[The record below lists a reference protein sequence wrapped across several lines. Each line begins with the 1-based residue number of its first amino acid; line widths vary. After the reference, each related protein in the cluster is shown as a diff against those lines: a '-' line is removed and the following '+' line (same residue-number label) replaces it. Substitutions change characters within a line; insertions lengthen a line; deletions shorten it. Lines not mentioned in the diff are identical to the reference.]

1 MTVALVLAA
10 EPAAGLRGQLT
21 SLGVQRVDA
30 TDNAGSNSILLSI
43 AAAARATSEPML
55 ICGGDLSVPRQ
66 ALARLLDAEG
76 TAGYAEARG
85 DCRAI
90 LVGPS
95 DLRALAEAAEY
106 LASGPQTPDHVSAL
120 MGELVRRGVTVWFV
134 EARPDG
140 DADRDE
146 DGLVAEL
153 FADPIARDVARWASE
168 RALAPAALMG
178 ISLGL
183 GLVSAIWFTEP
194 TATAKAFGA
203 VTLLAAFVTSR
214 AGRALAAAPGP
225 VLEAIGALSGL
236 GGRPASRT
244 SVIQPAADWLSAAGW
259 AITECAVYAGLA
271 ASAGLGSAGLGSAG
285 LGSAGPAPACAG
297 FTVSGIGSGSGGV
310 WHLAVAALAVL
321 AVRQMAGLCYER
333 AAEEF
338 GGRTRLARSAR
349 RRRIERALL
358 LPAGERVVLLIVTGG
373 IWGPRVAFL
382 ALIGWGVLGTGYLLT
397 ARIIGLRDAAVYGSR
412 VPSGGVLPADEGS
425 ISLEAAAG
433 PFRPLSAFSDGSRAA
448 DGNGGGNGSNGGES
462 HSAEGS
468 GAGGDALS
476 ALGLRPTGTAPS
488 PAPWRSSR
496 PRTAA
501 SPESAPSYQIAAYRD
516 DGPLSLWLGRL
527 VEGRIPPL
535 PPALVGVFV
544 TVALTLLGLRNL
556 SGLLVLTPVEAM
568 LLAGLG
574 SCHPHDGRLDWL
586 VPPLLQAGEYLF
598 LAALAFTR
606 LVSPPLVYALIAA
619 VVLRHLDVAYRAR
632 HRILWPAAGSA
643 ASHRRKG
650 RRTAEPTG
658 RGRRPGQQLAGRQA
672 ARQPASPPASASAQ
686 PAGAQPASQR
696 SAGDRG
702 VAASHGLT
710 WPPRAADG
718 RPADVTGLGW
728 ELRMLA
734 LGVGAALGIMPFAC
748 VALAGYLWAL
758 VGRDFLTGW
767 LGVRDEPAR
776 ATAPAWPGQ
785 PAS

>member
-236 GGRPASRT
+236 GGLPRPGPASSSPPRTGCRPPGGRSPSAPSTRAWPPAPAWAAPVWAAPGACGPASPYRGSAAVPAASGTWPWRPWLYWPSGRWPVFATSGRPKSSVAGPASRT
-244 SVIQPAADWLSAAGW
+244 RPGGAG
-259 AITECAVYAGLA
+259 
-271 ASAGLGSAGLGSAG
+271 SN
-285 LGSAGPAPACAG
+285 GPCCCP
-297 FTVSGIGSGSGGV
+297 
-310 WHLAVAALAVL
+310 
-321 AVRQMAGLCYER
+321 Q
-333 AAEEF
+333 
-338 GGRTRLARSAR
+338 
-349 RRRIERALL
+349 
-358 LPAGERVVLLIVTGG
+358 
-373 IWGPRVAFL
+373 
-382 ALIGWGVLGTGYLLT
+382 
-397 ARIIGLRDAAVYGSR
+397 
-412 VPSGGVLPADEGS
+412 
-425 ISLEAAAG
+425 
-433 PFRPLSAFSDGSRAA
+433 
-448 DGNGGGNGSNGGES
+448 GNGS
-462 HSAEGS
+462 
-468 GAGGDALS
+468 
-476 ALGLRPTGTAPS
+476 
-488 PAPWRSSR
+488 
-496 PRTAA
+496 
-501 SPESAPSYQIAAYRD
+501 
-516 DGPLSLWLGRL
+516 
-527 VEGRIPPL
+527 
-535 PPALVGVFV
+535 
-544 TVALTLLGLRNL
+544 
-556 SGLLVLTPVEAM
+556 
-568 LLAGLG
+568 
-574 SCHPHDGRLDWL
+574 SC
-586 VPPLLQAGEYLF
+586 
-598 LAALAFTR
+598 
-606 LVSPPLVYALIAA
+606 
-619 VVLRHLDVAYRAR
+619 
-632 HRILWPAAGSA
+632 
-643 ASHRRKG
+643 
-650 RRTAEPTG
+650 
-658 RGRRPGQQLAGRQA
+658 
-672 ARQPASPPASASAQ
+672 
-686 PAGAQPASQR
+686 
-696 SAGDRG
+696 
-702 VAASHGLT
+702 
-710 WPPRAADG
+710 
-718 RPADVTGLGW
+718 
-728 ELRMLA
+728 
-734 LGVGAALGIMPFAC
+734 
-748 VALAGYLWAL
+748 
-758 VGRDFLTGW
+758 
-767 LGVRDEPAR
+767 
-776 ATAPAWPGQ
+776 
-785 PAS
+785 

>member
-30 TDNAGSNSILLSI
+30 TDNVGSNSILLSI

-106 LASGPQTPDHVSAL
+106 LSYGPQTPDHVSAL

-194 TATAKAFGA
+194 TATAKALGA
-203 VTLLAAFVTSR
+203 LTLLAAFVTSR

-271 ASAGLGSAGLGSAG
+271 ASAGLGSAGLGSVG
-285 LGSAGPAPACAG
+285 LGGPGLRVG

-338 GGRTRLARSAR
+338 GGRTRLAHSAR

-373 IWGPRVAFL
+373 IWGPRVTFL
-382 ALIGWGVLGTGYLLT
+382 ALIGWGVLATGYLLT

-433 PFRPLSAFSDGSRAA
+433 PFGALSAFAGGSRAA
-448 DGNGGGNGSNGGES
+448 DGNGGGSHGE
-462 HSAEGS
+462 EGS

-476 ALGLRPTGTAPS
+476 ALGLRATGTAPS
-488 PAPWRSSR
+488 PAPWQSSR
-496 PRTAA
+496 SRTAA

-556 SGLLVLTPVEAM
+556 SGVLVLTPVEAM

-586 VPPLLQAGEYLF
+586 VPPLLQVGEYLF

-606 LVSPPLVYALIAA
+606 LVSPALVYALIAA
-619 VVLRHLDVAYRAR
+619 VMLRHLDVAYRAR

-643 ASHRRKG
+643 ASRRRKP
-650 RRTAEPTG
+650 RRTAEPTR

-672 ARQPASPPASASAQ
+672 VGQPASAQSASAQPASAQ
-686 PAGAQPASQR
+686 PAGAQPASQQ

-702 VAASHGLT
+702 VAASHGLS

-748 VALAGYLWAL
+748 IALAGYLWVL

-767 LGVRDEPAR
+767 LGIRDEPAR
-776 ATAPAWPGQ
+776 ATAPARPAQ
-785 PAS
+785 PA

>member
-30 TDNAGSNSILLSI
+30 TDDAGSNSILLSI
-43 AAAARATSEPML
+43 AASARATSERML

-95 DLRALAEAAEY
+95 DLRSLAEAAEY
-106 LASGPQTPDHVSAL
+106 LASGPQTPDHISAL
-120 MGELVRRGVTVWFV
+120 MGELVQRGVTVWFV

-153 FADPIARDVARWASE
+153 FVDPIARDVARWASE

-194 TATAKAFGA
+194 TAAAKAFGA

-271 ASAGLGSAGLGSAG
+271 ASAGLGSAGP
-285 LGSAGPAPACAG
+285 GSAGPGGAGPGGAGLRVG

-310 WHLAVAALAVL
+310 WRLAVTALAVL

-382 ALIGWGVLGTGYLLT
+382 ALIGWGVLATGYLLT

-412 VPSGGVLPADEGS
+412 VPSGGALPAHEGS

-433 PFRPLSAFSDGSRAA
+433 PFGAPSVFADGSRAA
-448 DGNGGGNGSNGGES
+448 DGNGGGSHGEEGG
-462 HSAEGS
+462 
-468 GAGGDALS
+468 GAGGNALS
-476 ALGLRPTGTAPS
+476 VLGLRPTGTAPS

-496 PRTAA
+496 SRTAA

-556 SGLLVLTPVEAM
+556 SGVLVLTPVEAM

-643 ASHRRKG
+643 ASRRRKP

-658 RGRRPGQQLAGRQA
+658 RGRRPGRQLAGQQA
-672 ARQPASPPASASAQ
+672 AGHPASAQSASTKSASAQ
-686 PAGAQPASQR
+686 PAGEQSASQQ

-734 LGVGAALGIMPFAC
+734 LGVGAALGVMPFVC
-748 VALAGYLWAL
+748 IALAGYLWAL

-767 LGVRDEPAR
+767 LGVRDEPPR
-776 ATAPAWPGQ
+776 ATAPARPAQ
-785 PAS
+785 PA

>member
-1 MTVALVLAA
+1 
-10 EPAAGLRGQLT
+10 
-21 SLGVQRVDA
+21 
-30 TDNAGSNSILLSI
+30 
-43 AAAARATSEPML
+43 
-55 ICGGDLSVPRQ
+55 
-66 ALARLLDAEG
+66 
-76 TAGYAEARG
+76 
-85 DCRAI
+85 
-90 LVGPS
+90 
-95 DLRALAEAAEY
+95 
-106 LASGPQTPDHVSAL
+106 
-120 MGELVRRGVTVWFV
+120 
-134 EARPDG
+134 
-140 DADRDE
+140 
-146 DGLVAEL
+146 
-153 FADPIARDVARWASE
+153 
-168 RALAPAALMG
+168 
-178 ISLGL
+178 
-183 GLVSAIWFTEP
+183 
-194 TATAKAFGA
+194 
-203 VTLLAAFVTSR
+203 
-214 AGRALAAAPGP
+214 
-225 VLEAIGALSGL
+225 
-236 GGRPASRT
+236 
-244 SVIQPAADWLSAAGW
+244 
-259 AITECAVYAGLA
+259 
-271 ASAGLGSAGLGSAG
+271 
-285 LGSAGPAPACAG
+285 
-297 FTVSGIGSGSGGV
+297 
-310 WHLAVAALAVL
+310 
-321 AVRQMAGLCYER
+321 MAGLCYER

-382 ALIGWGVLGTGYLLT
+382 ALIGWGVLAAGYLLT

-412 VPSGGVLPADEGS
+412 VPSGGALPADEGS

-433 PFRPLSAFSDGSRAA
+433 PFGAPSAFADGSRAA
-448 DGNGGGNGSNGGES
+448 DGNGGGSHGEEGG
-462 HSAEGS
+462 

-496 PRTAA
+496 SRTAA

-556 SGLLVLTPVEAM
+556 SGVLVLTPVEAM

-643 ASHRRKG
+643 ASRRRKP

-658 RGRRPGQQLAGRQA
+658 RGRRPGRQLAGQQA
-672 ARQPASPPASASAQ
+672 AGHPASAQSASTKSASAKSASAQ
-686 PAGAQPASQR
+686 PAGEQSASQR
-696 SAGDRG
+696 SAVDRG
-702 VAASHGLT
+702 AAASHGLT
-710 WPPRAADG
+710 WPPGAADG

-734 LGVGAALGIMPFAC
+734 LGAGAALGVMPFVC
-748 VALAGYLWAL
+748 IALAGYLWAL

-767 LGVRDEPAR
+767 LGVRHEPVR
-776 ATAPAWPGQ
+776 ATAPAR
-785 PAS
+785 PAQSA

>member
-30 TDNAGSNSILLSI
+30 TDSAGSSSILLRI

-55 ICGGDLSVPRQ
+55 ICGGDLCVPRQ

-95 DLRALAEAAEY
+95 DLRALAEGAEY

-183 GLVSAIWFTEP
+183 GLVSAFWFTEP
-194 TATAKAFGA
+194 TASAKAFGA

-244 SVIQPAADWLSAAGW
+244 SVIQPAGDWLSAAGW

-271 ASAGLGSAGLGSAG
+271 ASAGLGSAGVGSAG
-285 LGSAGPAPACAG
+285 VGGPGLRAG
-297 FTVSGIGSGSGGV
+297 FTISEIGSGSGGV

-338 GGRTRLARSAR
+338 GGRTRLAHSAR

-358 LPAGERVVLLIVTGG
+358 LPAGERVVLLVVTGG

-382 ALIGWGVLGTGYLLT
+382 ALIGWGVLATGYLLT

-412 VPSGGVLPADEGS
+412 APSGGVLPADEGS

-433 PFRPLSAFSDGSRAA
+433 PLGTLSAFADGSRAT
-448 DGNGGGNGSNGGES
+448 DGNGAGHGGSHGE
-462 HSAEGS
+462 EGS

-476 ALGLRPTGTAPS
+476 ALGLRSTGTAPS

-496 PRTAA
+496 SRTAA

-556 SGLLVLTPVEAM
+556 SGVLVLTPVEAM

-598 LAALAFTR
+598 LAALAFTH

-632 HRILWPAAGSA
+632 HRIRWPAAGSA
-643 ASHRRKG
+643 ASRRRQP
-650 RRTAEPTG
+650 RRTAAPARRG
-658 RGRRPGQQLAGRQA
+658 RRRPGQRLGGQPAAG
-672 ARQPASPPASASAQ
+672 QPASAQPASAQ
-686 PAGAQPASQR
+686 PAGARPASQQ
-696 SAGDRG
+696 SARHRG
-702 VAASHGLT
+702 AAASHGLT

-718 RPADVTGLGW
+718 RPADITGLGW

-748 VALAGYLWAL
+748 IALAGYLWVL
-758 VGRDFLTGW
+758 VVRDFLTGW

-776 ATAPAWPGQ
+776 ATASARPAQ
-785 PAS
+785 PA